1 MDEEERD
8 TDILYGTHAS
18 ASKEAEFI
26 HAELVNQVQAGYVA
40 VSPLEAFTALKNI
53 WLSPVAVI
61 PQVGR
66 RPCLIFDFT

>member
-1 MDEEERD
+1 MAVR
-8 TDILYGTHAS
+8 YGMHAS

-26 HAELVNQVQAGYVA
+26 HAELADRMPVGHVA
-40 VSPLEAFTALKNI
+40 VFPLESVIALQKL

-66 RPCLIFDFT
+66 IPCLIFDLT